1 MGRISKT
8 KSLCV
13 PGITD
18 PPGLLFNPPGNMGK
32 FSICDFLSPG
42 LGKTHIGPTER
53 RLLPVLH
60 FSERRLAS
68 TVCCL
73 ITLKKVASMVEGS
86 QCCQLV
92 GKKAVLV
99 TGSSMQTMDS
109 PWSLPNLGTQQYQL
123 CGGLLGTQSW
133 GQ

>member
-1 MGRISKT
+1 
-8 KSLCV
+8 
-13 PGITD
+13 
-18 PPGLLFNPPGNMGK
+18 MGK

-60 FSERRLAS
+60 FSERRLDS

-99 TGSSMQTMDS
+99 TDRIFHADNGLSLEPSKSGHSAVPVVWRPPGNTIMGSMILAPTPVRIFPKSS
-109 PWSLPNLGTQQYQL
+109 
-123 CGGLLGTQSW
+123 
-133 GQ
+133 